1 MSPPPVAGFL
11 QAGELKYAWQA
22 SWIPPPPTPRSPA
35 FPRRQQRA
43 LPSLPPCCRLRLRVA
58 TAAALPQ
65 AATGEPMTEEDAED
79 LVKSIDADGNGEIDV
94 DEFIALVRDQ
104 M

>member
-1 MSPPPVAGFL
+1 MPSA
-11 QAGELKYAWQA
+11 
-22 SWIPPPPTPRSPA
+22 PRSWASSVCSACTGAATSSASIARP
-35 FPRRQQRA
+35 
-43 LPSLPPCCRLRLRVA
+43 LPRLRLRVA

>member
-1 MSPPPVAGFL
+1 
-11 QAGELKYAWQA
+11 
-22 SWIPPPPTPRSPA
+22 
-35 FPRRQQRA
+35 
-43 LPSLPPCCRLRLRVA
+43 
-58 TAAALPQ
+58 
-65 AATGEPMTEEDAED
+65 MTEEDAED